1 MTYSRVRH
9 LSLVAGLGIG
19 LALGLVYTWV
29 VNPVELINTY
39 PALLRTDHRRDWVRL
54 AALSYVAD
62 NDLERVRVRLD
73 GLGQEDIASAIRPLI
88 EEYAAAGH
96 SAETLRRLTTLAQA
110 FDVQTP
116 AMLVYLYS
124 PSPSPPASIAAPSPA
139 STPFPVF
146 SSIPIPNPTSISA
159 PTITPTPHTPS
170 PAPALTF
177 TPVESTKTFLPTLTP
192 SPTPTP
198 TPIPPLLARLG
209 LAEQEQLCQ
218 RGEAEHIEVVV
229 QDESGTGLP
238 GVAVWLMWPGGAD
251 RAVTGLKPQ
260 QGAGYADFDAEWG
273 VNYSLGVGELGIP
286 LITGLRLEPCSAD
299 RDEEPII
306 GSWRIILEPY
316 SSDTG

>member
-1 MTYSRVRH
+1 MTYSHVRH

-29 VNPVELINTY
+29 VDPVELINTY
-39 PALLRTDHRRDWVRL
+39 PALLRTDYRRDWVRL

-62 NDLERVRVRLD
+62 NDLERIRGRLD
-73 GLGQEDIASAIRPLI
+73 GLGQEDVASAIRPLI
-88 EEYAAAGH
+88 EEYAAVGH
-96 SAETLRRLTTLAQA
+96 SAGTLRRLTMLAQV

-116 AMLVYLYS
+116 AMLVYLYPPS
-124 PSPSPPASIAAPSPA
+124 PSPSTSIATPSPA

-146 SSIPIPNPTSISA
+146 SL
-159 PTITPTPHTPS
+159 TPTPNSTSIPVPTTTPTPRTPS
-170 PAPALTF
+170 P
-177 TPVESTKTFLPTLTP
+177 VPTLTLTP
-192 SPTPTP
+192 TESTRTLARPTSTPIPTPTP
-198 TPIPPLLARLG
+198 TPALLARLG

-260 QGAGYADFDAEWG
+260 QGAGYADFGAEWG

-286 LITGLRLEPCSAD
+286 LITGLRLELCSAD
-299 RDEEPII
+299 RDEEPTI

-316 SSDTG
+316 SSETG